1 MRPDYFIERKKLKQ
15 KITYFKIA
23 SVVLIA
29 LIFSLGKFV
38 LSNQTNFNSI
48 PFLRPSAYV
57 GAIYIGGVIMED
69 KDREK
74 VLEEIAKD
82 KEVKALIVHINSG
95 GGSVAGSEQLYKAM
109 REIAKEKPVVAMM
122 DGIATSGAYMTALG
136 ADYIFA
142 RPATLTGSIG
152 VIGQNLEVTE
162 LAKKWGVQ
170 FNTFKSG
177 PLKAVPN
184 WFEKLTPE
192 GKEAN
197 MAVVNDMYDYF
208 VNIVV
213 ERRQILK
220 AKVLKI
226 ADGRIYTG
234 RQAEAMKLVDK
245 VGFKDDA
252 LKWLQE
258 EKKIDPKLKVVE
270 IDLEPTNF
278 IVKALNSQIKSI
290 TSTISHSFSGLFS

>member
-1 MRPDYFIERKKLKQ
+1 
-15 KITYFKIA
+15 
-23 SVVLIA
+23 
-29 LIFSLGKFV
+29 
-38 LSNQTNFNSI
+38 
-48 PFLRPSAYV
+48 
-57 GAIYIGGVIMED
+57 
-69 KDREK
+69 
-74 VLEEIAKD
+74 
-82 KEVKALIVHINSG
+82 VHINSG

-234 RQAEAMKLVDK
+234 RQAEAMELVDK

>member
-23 SVVLIA
+23 SVILIA
-29 LIFSLGKFV
+29 LMLSLGKSM
-38 LSNQTNFNSI
+38 LSDKKSFNSI
-48 PFLRPSAYV
+48 PFLRPSAYI
-57 GAIYIGGVIMED
+57 GAVYIDGVIMED

-74 VLEEIAKD
+74 ILEEIAENNK
-82 KEVKALIVHINSG
+82 VKALIVHINSG
-95 GGSVAGSEQLYKAM
+95 GGSVAGSEQLYKAL
-109 REIAKEKPVVAMM
+109 REISKHKPVVAML
-122 DGIATSGAYMTALG
+122 DGIAASGGYMTALG

-152 VIGQNLEVTE
+152 VIGQNFEVTE

-170 FNTFKSG
+170 FNTLKSS

-192 GKEAN
+192 GEKAN
-197 MAVVNDMYDYF
+197 MAVINDMYDYF
-208 VNIVV
+208 VNMVI
-213 ERRQILK
+213 ERRQIPK
-220 AKVLKI
+220 EEVLKI

-234 RQAEAMKLVDK
+234 RQAQAMKLVDK

-258 EKKIDPKLKVVE
+258 EKKIDPKLKVIE
-270 IDLEPTNF
+270 LDLETTNF
-278 IVKALNSQIKSI
+278 IIKALNSQIKAF
-290 TSTISHSFSGLFS
+290 ISAVFHSFSGLFS

>member
-29 LIFSLGKFV
+29 LMLSLGKFV
-38 LSNQTNFNSI
+38 LYNQTNFNKI
-48 PFLRPSAYV
+48 PYLRPSAYV
-57 GAIYIGGVIMED
+57 GAVYIKGGIVED

-74 VLEEIAKD
+74 VLEEIAEDNKI
-82 KEVKALIVHINSG
+82 KALIVHINSP
-95 GGSVAGSEQLYKAM
+95 GGSVSGSEQLYKAL
-109 REIAKEKPVVAMM
+109 RFIAEKKPVVAMM
-122 DGIATSGAYMTALG
+122 DGIAASGGYMTALG

-152 VIGQNLEVTE
+152 IIGQNFEITE

-170 FNTFKSG
+170 LNTFKSS

-192 GKEAN
+192 GEKAN
-197 MAVVNDMYDYF
+197 MNLIKDIYDYF

-213 ERRQILK
+213 ERRQIPK
-220 AKVLKI
+220 EEVLKI
-226 ADGRIYTG
+226 ADGRLYTG
-234 RQAEAMKLVDK
+234 RQAQSMKLVDK
-245 VGFKDDA
+245 VGFKEDA

-258 EKKIDPKLKVVE
+258 EKKIDTKLKVIE
-270 IDLEPTNF
+270 LDLEPTNF
-278 IVKALNSQIKSI
+278 IVKALNSQMKAI
-290 TSTISHSFSGLFS
+290 TSSIFHSFSGLFS

>member
-23 SVVLIA
+23 SVVLVA
-29 LIFSLGKFV
+29 SMLSLGKFV
-38 LSNQTNFNSI
+38 LSNQTNFNKI

-57 GAIYIGGVIMED
+57 GAVYIDGVIMED
-69 KDREK
+69 KDKEK
-74 VLEEIAKD
+74 VLEEIAED
-82 KEVKALIVHINSG
+82 KKIKALIVHINSP
-95 GGSVAGSEQLYKAM
+95 GGSVAGSEQLYKAL
-109 REIAKEKPVVAMM
+109 RLIAKEKPVVAMM
-122 DGIATSGAYMTALG
+122 DGIATSGGYMTALG
-136 ADYIFA
+136 ADYIVA

-152 VIGQNLEVTE
+152 VIGQNFEITE

-170 FNTFKSG
+170 FNIFKSN

-184 WFEKLTPE
+184 WFEKITPE

-197 MAVVNDMYDYF
+197 MNIIKDMYDYF
-208 VNIVV
+208 VNLIV
-213 ERRQILK
+213 ERRQIPK
-220 AKVLKI
+220 EEVLKI

-234 RQAEAMKLVDK
+234 RQAQAIKIVDM

-258 EKKIDPKLKVVE
+258 EKKIDPKLKVIE
-270 IDLEPTNF
+270 LDLEPTNF
-278 IVKALNSQIKSI
+278 IAKALNSQIKTFI
-290 TSTISHSFSGLFS
+290 STIFRSFFELFS

>member
-23 SVVLIA
+23 TVVLIA
-29 LIFSLGKFV
+29 VMLSLGKFV
-38 LSNQTNFNSI
+38 LSNQTNFNKI

-57 GAIYIGGVIMED
+57 GAVYIDGVIMED

-74 VLEEIAKD
+74 VLEEIADD
-82 KEVKALIVHINSG
+82 KKVKALIVHINSP
-95 GGSVAGSEQLYKAM
+95 GGSIAGSEQLYKAL
-109 REIAKEKPVVAMM
+109 RLIAKEKPVVAMM
-122 DGIATSGAYMTALG
+122 DGIAASGGYMTALG
-136 ADYIFA
+136 ADYIIA

-170 FNTFKSG
+170 FNIFKSS

-184 WFEKLTPE
+184 WFEKVTPQ

-197 MAVVNDMYDYF
+197 MVLINDMYDYF

-213 ERRQILK
+213 ERRQITK
-220 AKVLKI
+220 EEALKI
-226 ADGRIYTG
+226 ADGRVYTG
-234 RQAEAMKLVDK
+234 RQAHAIKLVDM

-258 EKKIDPKLKVVE
+258 EKKIDTKLKVVE
-270 IDLEPTNF
+270 LDLEPTNF
-278 IVKALNSQIKSI
+278 IAKAFNSQIKTF
-290 TSTISHSFSGLFS
+290 TSTIFQSFFGLFS

>member
-82 KEVKALIVHINSG
+82 KKVKALIVHINSG